1 MIEFNKP
8 GSQIVR
14 LTFMCFNQQFQ
25 TCRNKTLGR
34 GTSSC
39 CPWSTALQPLHNIY
53 KGWFIHLEKQ
63 LAAQKTNL
71 NATNNLAGVDLIL
84 QCGKLEECVPACV
97 SIRVSANLG
106 EAAEGLWKKI
116 FTVNMHTHLVTGLSQ
131 WKKRHAISLFKMKVH
146 TISY

>member
-39 CPWSTALQPLHNIY
+39 CPRSTALQPLHKIY
-53 KGWFIHLEKQ
+53 KGWCIHLEKQ

-97 SIRVSANLG
+97 SIRTVVSADLG
-106 EAAEGLWKKI
+106 EAAEGLWKKLHCKHAYT
-116 FTVNMHTHLVTGLSQ
+116 FSYRFKLVEKNTCNKL
-131 WKKRHAISLFKMKVH
+131 I
-146 TISY
+146 